1 MTRTF
6 SYTFDEIPLVIVDGT
21 EAGLVSGEAEIE
33 YSRDGEWLIAG
44 ITLQGFGARDANGKR
59 TWPQVECPP
68 VIAAII
74 DERLN
79 KEWHD
84 RVCDAVREQL
94 ASDREDAAEQ
104 RADMRRDE
112 RMGL

>member
-1 MTRTF
+1 MNTMIF
-6 SYTFDEIPLVIVDGT
+6 SFDELPLAIVNGV
-21 EAGLVSGEAEIE
+21 EAGFVNGQADIE
-33 YSRDGEWLIAG
+33 YSRDGEWMILG
-44 ITLQGFGARDANGKR
+44 ITLEGSSSISTGKR
-59 TWPQVECPP
+59 IWPQVNCPP

>member
-1 MTRTF
+1 MINTF
-6 SYTFDEIPLVIVDGT
+6 TYTFDEIPLVIVDGT

-44 ITLQGFGARDANGKR
+44 ITLQGSAPATPMASQDG
-59 TWPQVECPP
+59 TQVECPP

-79 KEWHD
+79 KEY
-84 RVCDAVREQL
+84 AI
-94 ASDREDAAEQ
+94 ASAMPFRKNCRRPPLPPPEQ
-104 RADMRRDE
+104 RC
-112 RMGL
+112 